1 MFPPSFPGF
10 PKTSFK
16 NPQLRME
23 AEESPVERARK
34 YMSEGWVLSRHVVKG
49 RVYARLKKGGR
60 EISLGP
66 WIPDFD
72 KLLDQVPPRERKE
85 EGIPKRTKPEIE
97 PELRPL
103 LFVFWSGVGLAWFS
117 ILFFA
122 APCLFGPLPSEFE
135 FFIPHFIVF
144 CFLSWLST
152 VLIKQGLKHPS
163 ILMPSGA
170 LSILVVGSSAI
181 FWGFRS
187 SLKDPRFLYS
197 FAYFAVA
204 CLLGLWCI
212 RVGRRS
218 MVAEKEAKISP

>member
-1 MFPPSFPGF
+1 
-10 PKTSFK
+10 
-16 NPQLRME
+16 ME
-23 AEESPVERARK
+23 AEGSAIERARK
-34 YMSEGWVLSRHVVKG
+34 YISEGWVLGRHVVKG
-49 RVYARLKKGGR
+49 RVYARLKKGGK

-72 KLLDQVPPRERKE
+72 GLLGQVPPRERKKE
-85 EGIPKRTKPEIE
+85 KIPKGAKPEIE
-97 PELRPL
+97 PELKPL

-122 APCLFGPLPSEFE
+122 IPRLFGSLPSEFDL
-135 FFIPHFIVF
+135 FVPHFIVF
-144 CFLSWLST
+144 CFLSWLSMM
-152 VLIKQGLKHPS
+152 LIKQGARYPS

-204 CLLGLWCI
+204 CLLGLWFI

-218 MVAEKEAKISP
+218 TVAERGAKISP

>member
-1 MFPPSFPGF
+1 
-10 PKTSFK
+10 
-16 NPQLRME
+16 ME
-23 AEESPVERARK
+23 AEESAIERAKK
-34 YMSEGWVLSRHVVKG
+34 YISEGWVLGRHVVKG
-49 RVYARLKKGGR
+49 RVYARLKKGGK

-72 KLLDQVPPRERKE
+72 KLLGQVPPRERRE
-85 EGIPKRTKPEIE
+85 EKIPRGKPEIE
-97 PELRPL
+97 PELKPL

-122 APCLFGPLPSEFE
+122 APCLFGPLPSEFDL
-135 FFIPHFIVF
+135 FASHFIVF
-144 CFLSWLST
+144 CFLSWLSIM
-152 VLIKQGLKHPS
+152 LIKQGVKHPS

-181 FWGFRS
+181 FWGFKS

-204 CLLGLWCI
+204 CLPGLWCI

-218 MVAEKEAKISP
+218 MVAEKAKISP

>member
-1 MFPPSFPGF
+1 
-10 PKTSFK
+10 
-16 NPQLRME
+16 ME
-23 AEESPVERARK
+23 AGESPVERARK
-34 YMSEGWVLSRHVVKG
+34 YISEGWVLGRHVVKG
-49 RVYARLKKGGR
+49 KVYARLKKGGK

-72 KLLDQVPPRERKE
+72 KLLGQAPPKKE
-85 EGIPKRTKPEIE
+85 EGIPKAAKPEI
-97 PELRPL
+97 PDLKPF

-122 APCLFGPLPSEFE
+122 VPRLFGSLPSEFDL
-135 FFIPHFIVF
+135 FASHFVVF
-144 CFLSWLST
+144 CFLSWLSMM
-152 VLIKQGLKHPS
+152 LIKLGLKHPS

-170 LSILVVGSSAI
+170 LSILLVGSSAI
-181 FWGFRS
+181 FWGFKS

-218 MVAEKEAKISP
+218 MVAERGARI